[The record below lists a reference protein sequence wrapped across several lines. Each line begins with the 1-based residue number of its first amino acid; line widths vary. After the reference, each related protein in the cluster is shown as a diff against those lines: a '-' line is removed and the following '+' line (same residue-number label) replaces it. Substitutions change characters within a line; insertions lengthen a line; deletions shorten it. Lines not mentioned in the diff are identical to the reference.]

1 MADTKKES
9 KSEFSIP
16 QKVFDVC
23 KTMQDI
29 ETLRGSDRSKINSLF
44 NGQRPY
50 SKEDESKYQIQ
61 INVNW
66 GEGKRIML
74 DANRQLDNALL
85 HPGIL
90 FNCALEEGKVDKRDG
105 WSTIFTNLIHKPLQR
120 GKSGKRHRFLVSA
133 RNKTVCMHGVGAILW
148 PNDYRWMGRFVP
160 LEDLLIPTDTYCD
173 FSNMRYFAVNLY
185 LSPGEFAD
193 MTVGDSVAKGWD
205 EKMCKD
211 ILDEQKN
218 LYTES
223 TSSTWRD
230 QPEAMKQIHDQNRGY
245 YYSDKVPTI
254 KLRRFYYQEVDEL
267 NQWYQLVVLRESIG
281 KVSTDKFLYENK
293 DAVFATDI
301 DQILNVQYGDGNL
314 IAPLK
319 YHSVRGLGV
328 DLFAPVETLNRL
340 RCDFVQAVFEHMKMY
355 FKIQDP
361 ADRDRLKQVVLQ
373 QFGFIPDGLTVVPRT
388 DRHQIDAALVD
399 NAMAQMR
406 GIMQENSASFVKDVN
421 TGQEKEM
428 TAFETN
434 ARLNQSSVMV
444 NGMLQNMYLQE
455 GHYYEEIVRR
465 FCYRE
470 SADKEV
476 KQFRADCIK
485 QGIPEELMVA
495 DKWRVTPER
504 VLGGGDRTL
513 AQQEAQW
520 LMQNKNIYDPKSQTM
535 ILRLATSTML
545 NDPAKALM
553 LVPTAPVNATEGTY
567 AAENVFGTMMQGIQ
581 VSLRT
586 GIDQIGY
593 IETLLKMMG
602 AVIQRISSTNN
613 VGTPEELVGLVTV
626 SQNVGQHMMILAGD
640 EKEKQ
645 RVKQYGDAMGKLINE
660 IKGFAQRQAQAKGH
674 QGQQGDPKEAAKVQA
689 IGLKAQVGAQ
699 IKQKQFEAKQR
710 ERMIEFELD
719 QSRENMRLIAEIKRT
734 DLTHKQQLLNDS
746 LERTITALRGVNEGP
761 TDGEK

>member
-1 MADTKKES
+1 MDNNEKD
-9 KSEFSIP
+9 KSEFSSC

-23 KTMQDI
+23 KSLQDI

-50 SKEDESKYQIQ
+50 SKEDEAKYQIQ

-90 FNCALEEGKVDKRDG
+90 FNCQLEEGKVDKRDE

-148 PNDYRWMGRFVP
+148 PNGFRWMGRFVP

-193 MTVGDSVAKGWD
+193 MTVGDNVDKGWD
-205 EKMCKD
+205 EKTAKA

-254 KLRRFYYQEVDEL
+254 KLRRFYYQEVDEPKK
-267 NQWYQLVVLRESIG
+267 WYQLVVLRESIG
-281 KVSTDKFLYENK
+281 KVNTDRFLYENK
-293 DAVFATDI
+293 DVFSTDI

-361 ADRDRLKQVVLQ
+361 TDRDRLKQVVLQ
-373 QFGFIPDGLTVVPRT
+373 QFGFIPDGLSIVPRT
-388 DRHQIDAALVD
+388 ERHVIDAALVD

-406 GIMQENSASFVKDVN
+406 GIMQENSASFVKDNN

-465 FCYRE
+465 FCYKE

-476 KQFRADCIK
+476 KKFREDCIK
-485 QGIPEELMVA
+485 QGIPEDLLVA

-520 LMQNKNIYDPKSQTM
+520 LMQNKDKYDPKAQTT
-535 ILRLATSTML
+535 ILRLSTSTML
-545 NDPAKALM
+545 GDPAKALM
-553 LVPTAPVNATEGTY
+553 LVPTAPVSSTAGSDM
-567 AAENVFGTMMQGIQ
+567 AESLFGTLMSGVQ
-581 VSLRT
+581 VSPRT
-586 GIDQIGY
+586 GIDQQGY
-593 IETLLKMMG
+593 VTSLIKMLG
-602 AVIQRISSTNN
+602 TVIQRISGMDNT
-613 VGTPEELVGLVTV
+613 GTVSELIGMVTV
-626 SQNVGQHMMILAGD
+626 VQNASQHLMILSAD
-640 EKEKQ
+640 EQQKQ
-645 RVKQYGDAMGKLINE
+645 TVKQLGDALGKLTNLIRA
-660 IKGFAQRQAQAKGH
+660 FAQRQAQAKGQ

-699 IKQKQFEAKQR
+699 IKQQQFEAKQR
-710 ERMIEFELD
+710 QQMIEFELE
-719 QSRENMRLIAEIKRT
+719 QSRENMRTLAEIKREDISHRT
-734 DLTHKQQLLNDS
+734 ELMNQS
-746 LERTITALRGVNEGP
+746 FERALQAIHGANSMK
-761 TDGEK
+761 EKASGD

>member
-1 MADTKKES
+1 MAETKKES

-50 SKEDESKYQIQ
+50 SKEDEEKYQIQ

-90 FNCALEEGKVDKRDG
+90 FNCQLEEGKVDKRDE

-120 GKSGKRHRFLVSA
+120 SKSGKRHRFLVSA

-148 PNDYRWMGRFVP
+148 PNGFRWMGRFVP

-230 QPEAMKQIHDQNRGY
+230 QPEAMKQIHDQSRGY

-254 KLRRFYYQEVDEL
+254 KLRRFYYQEVDEP
-267 NQWYQLVVLRESIG
+267 NKWYQLVVLRESYG
-281 KVSTDKFLYENK
+281 KVKTDKFLYENK
-293 DAVFATDI
+293 GDVFADDI

-361 ADRDRLKQVVLQ
+361 SDRDKLKAVVLQ
-373 QFGFIPDGLTVVPRT
+373 QFGFIPDGLSIVPRT
-388 DRHQIDAALVD
+388 DRHQIDADLVD
-399 NAMAQMR
+399 NAMQQMR
-406 GIMQENSASFVKDVN
+406 GIMQENSASFVKDIN
-421 TGQEKEM
+421 SGQEKEM

-465 FCYRE
+465 FCYKE

-476 KQFRADCIK
+476 KKFREDCIK
-485 QGIPEELMVA
+485 QGIPEELLVA

-520 LMQNKNIYDPKSQTM
+520 LMQNKDKYDPKAQTR
-535 ILRLATSTML
+535 ILRKATLTML
-545 NDPAKALM
+545 NDPAEAQI
-553 LVPTAPVNATEGTY
+553 LVPTAPVNATEGTW

-602 AVIQRISSTNN
+602 AVIQRISATNN
-613 VGTPEELVGLVTV
+613 VGTPEELIGLVTV

-640 EKEKQ
+640 DKEKQ

-660 IKGFAQRQAQAKGH
+660 IKGFAQRQAQAKGQ

-710 ERMIEFELD
+710 ERMIEFQLD
-719 QSRENMRLIAEIKRT
+719 QSRENMKLIAEIKRS

-746 LERTITALRGVNEGP
+746 LERTIMALRGVNEGP